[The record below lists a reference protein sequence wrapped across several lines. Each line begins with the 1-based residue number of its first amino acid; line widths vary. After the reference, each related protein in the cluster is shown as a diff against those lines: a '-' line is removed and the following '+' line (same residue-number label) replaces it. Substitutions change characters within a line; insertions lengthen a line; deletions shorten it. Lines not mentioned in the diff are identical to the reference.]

1 MKRPTRRA
9 TAWPSLSIAGL
20 LITVL
25 LVMST
30 IPLMV
35 GALKMIDVGEEFL
48 RVKIEEQQIQEAD
61 LMAAELVRQHQ
72 TAQASLKELSS
83 GLHFL
88 MMSTLTPEE
97 RRERI
102 TAAIEDVFRRVPWQA
117 LELRT
122 TSDEVYRVR
131 PEYIQQAGL
140 EPAWETT
147 FQQALLN
154 GETVS
159 IRPAGARSDLVALYG
174 YRYGGGDTATVVAL
188 GALDTRLFRQVILRR
203 PSPGRYVFV
212 LQNVAPYP
220 VLISN
225 DPDRIPVGRPLRLP
239 HPLAGSTVPLN
250 RSYAVTYAT
259 RPVRVLGAARP
270 LPELN
275 ALLVVETDIQNALA
289 VVRQM
294 ARTGIQWAAGVTL
307 ITVLLVLAA
316 ARFLS
321 RPIRSL
327 AQTTHQIAE
336 TRNFHQRLRVQG
348 LREVRILKVAF
359 NRLLDEIQAYVRK
372 LEDKA
377 EENRRLFYDSIK
389 MLAAAIDAK
398 DPYTRGHSERV
409 SRYARAIAQFMDFSD
424 EEVERVYLAG
434 LLHDVG
440 KIGIQDRILQKP
452 AALTD
457 EEYEIMKTH
466 PERGYKIM
474 KEIKQL
480 ADVVPGMRY
489 HHENWDGTGYP
500 FGLKGEQIPLIA
512 RIVAVADTFDAM
524 TTDRPYQ
531 RRMPTEKAVERIV
544 MLSGRRF
551 DPKVVQAFVQAYEQ
565 GALQVPSETEA
576 PEWLEAIEVPS
587 GSANPGR
594 SEDPSGRRGGPGET
608 GP

>member
-9 TAWPSLSIAGL
+9 TPGPGLSIAGL

-25 LVMST
+25 IVMST

-61 LMAAELVRQHQ
+61 LLAAELIRQHQ
-72 TAQASLKELSS
+72 MAQASLKELSS

-97 RRERI
+97 RKERI

-131 PEYIQQAGL
+131 PESIQQMGL
-140 EPAWETT
+140 GRAWETT

-154 GETVS
+154 GEAVA
-159 IRPAGARSDLVALYG
+159 ILPAGTRSDLVALYG
-174 YRYGGGDTATVVAL
+174 YRYGGDGTATVVAL
-188 GALDTRLFRQVILRR
+188 GALDTRPFQRVILQR

-212 LQNVAPYP
+212 LQNAPPYP

-225 DPDRIPVGRPLRLP
+225 DPDRIPVGQPLHPP

-250 RSYAVTYAT
+250 RSYTVAYAAK
-259 RPVRVLGAARP
+259 PVRVLGAARP

-275 ALLVVETDIQNALA
+275 ALLIVETDIQNALA

-307 ITVLLVLAA
+307 ITVLLALAA

-348 LREVRILKVAF
+348 LQEIRILKVAF
-359 NRLLDEIQAYVRK
+359 NRLLDEIQAYVQK

-409 SRYARAIAQFMDFSD
+409 SRYARAIAQFMDLS
-424 EEVERVYLAG
+424 EEEIEKVYLAG

-551 DPKVVQAFVQAYEQ
+551 DPKVVQAFVQAYEH
-565 GALQVPSETEA
+565 GALQVISEAEA
-576 PEWLEAIEVPS
+576 PEWLEAIEVPL
-587 GSANPGR
+587 GSANPGG
-594 SEDPSGRRGGPGET
+594 SEDPAGRGGVR
-608 GP
+608 

>member
-1 MKRPTRRA
+1 MNQPSRRT
-9 TAWPSLSIAGL
+9 TAWPGLSIAGL

-25 LVMST
+25 LVMSV
-30 IPLMV
+30 IPVAV
-35 GALKMIDVGEEFL
+35 GTFKMIDMGEEFL

-61 LMAAELVRQHQ
+61 LMAAEIIRQHQ
-72 TAQASLKELSS
+72 MAQVSLKELSS
-83 GLHFL
+83 ALHFL

-97 RRERI
+97 RKERI
-102 TAAIEDVFRRVPWQA
+102 RAAIRDVRERVPWQA

-122 TSDEVYRVR
+122 NSDEVHSEGR
-131 PEYIQQAGL
+131 EYIRQMGL
-140 EPAWETT
+140 DKAWEAT
-147 FQQALLN
+147 FQQTLLN
-154 GETVS
+154 GEAVT
-159 IRPAGARSDLVALYG
+159 IWQAGPRPDLVALYG
-174 YRYGGGDTATVVAL
+174 YRFGDETMATVIAL
-188 GALDTRLFRQVILRR
+188 GALSADLFQQIIRR

-212 LQNVAPYP
+212 LENAPPYR
-220 VLISN
+220 VLISH
-225 DPDRIPVGRPLRLP
+225 DPSRIPVGQPLREP
-239 HPLAGSTVPLN
+239 HPLAGSTVPQN
-250 RSYAVTYAT
+250 RSYRVTYTAK
-259 RPVRVLGAARP
+259 PVRVLGTARP

-275 ALLVVETDIQNALA
+275 ALLIVETDMQNALA

-294 ARTGIQWAAGVTL
+294 ARAGLQWAVGVMLVTA
-307 ITVLLVLAA
+307 LLALVA

-321 RPIRSL
+321 QPIRNL
-327 AQTTHQIAE
+327 AQTTHRIAE
-336 TRNFHQRLRVQG
+336 TRNFHQRLRVRG
-348 LREVRILKVAF
+348 LREVRTLKIAF
-359 NRLLDEIQAYVRK
+359 NRLLDEIQAYVQK

-377 EENRRLFYDSIK
+377 EENRRLFYDSVR
-389 MLAAAIDAK
+389 MLTAAIDAK

-409 SRYARAIAQFMDFSD
+409 SRYARAIARFMDLS
-424 EEVERVYLAG
+424 EEEIERVYLAG

-474 KEIKQL
+474 KEIQQL

-551 DPKVVQAFVQAYEQ
+551 DPRVVQAFVQAYEQ
-565 GALQVPSETEA
+565 GALQVTEAEA
-576 PEWLEAIEVPS
+576 PEWLEAIEVSS
-587 GSANPGR
+587 GDSNSR
-594 SEDPSGRRGGPGET
+594 SSTSGT

>member
-9 TAWPSLSIAGL
+9 TPGPGLSIAGL

-61 LMAAELVRQHQ
+61 LLAAELVRQHQ
-72 TAQASLKELSS
+72 MAQASLKELSS

-97 RRERI
+97 RKERI

-122 TSDEVYRVR
+122 TSEEVYRVR
-131 PEYIQQAGL
+131 AESIPQRGL
-140 EPAWETT
+140 GPAWETT

-154 GETVS
+154 GETVA
-159 IRPAGARSDLVALYG
+159 ILPAGTRSDLVALYG
-174 YRYGGGDTATVVAL
+174 YRYGGGETATVVAL
-188 GALDTRLFRQVILRR
+188 GALDTRPFQRVILQRT
-203 PSPGRYVFV
+203 SPGRYVFV
-212 LQNVAPYP
+212 LQNVPPYR

-225 DPDRIPVGRPLRLP
+225 DPAGIPVGQPLHQA
-239 HPLAGSTVPLN
+239 HPLAGSTAALN
-250 RSYAVTYAT
+250 RSYTVTYAGKS
-259 RPVRVLGAARP
+259 VRVLGAARP

-275 ALLVVETDIQNALA
+275 ALLIVETDMQNALA

-307 ITVLLVLAA
+307 ITVLLALIA

-321 RPIRSL
+321 RPIRRL

-336 TRNFHQRLRVQG
+336 TRNFHRRLRVQG
-348 LREVRILKVAF
+348 LQEVRILKVAF

-409 SRYARAIAQFMDFSD
+409 SRYARTIAQFMDFSD
-424 EEVERVYLAG
+424 EEIEKVYLAG

-512 RIVAVADTFDAM
+512 RIIAVADTFDAM

-531 RRMPTEKAVERIV
+531 RRMPAEKAVERIV

-565 GALQVPSETEA
+565 GAFQVISEVEA
-576 PEWLEAIEVPS
+576 PEWLEAIEVPLGSTSPGGPEDPPGRRS
-587 GSANPGR
+587 GSA
-594 SEDPSGRRGGPGET
+594 GGGL
-608 GP
+608 

>member
-1 MKRPTRRA
+1 MNQPSRRA
-9 TAWPSLSIAGL
+9 TAWPGLSIAGL

-30 IPLMV
+30 IPLAV

-48 RVKIEEQQIQEAD
+48 RIKIEEQQIQEAD

-72 TAQASLKELSS
+72 MAQASLKELSS

-88 MMSTLTPEE
+88 MMSALTPEE
-97 RRERI
+97 RKERI
-102 TAAIEDVFRRVPWQA
+102 TAAIGDVFERVPWQA

-122 TSDEVYRVR
+122 NSDEVYRVR
-131 PEYIQQAGL
+131 PEYIQQMGL
-140 EPAWETT
+140 DRAWEAT
-147 FQQALLN
+147 FQQTLLN
-154 GETVS
+154 GEAVTVLPVGP
-159 IRPAGARSDLVALYG
+159 RPDLVALYG
-174 YRYGGGDTATVVAL
+174 YRYGGGNAATVVAL
-188 GALDTRLFRQVILRR
+188 GALDTRPFQRVILQR

-212 LQNVAPYP
+212 LENAPPYR
-220 VLISN
+220 VLISH
-225 DPDRIPVGRPLRLP
+225 DPSRVPVGQPLRAP
-239 HPLAGSTVPLN
+239 HPLAGSTVPQN
-250 RSYAVTYAT
+250 RSYTVTYTAK
-259 RPVRVLGAARP
+259 PVRVLGAVRP

-275 ALLVVETDIQNALA
+275 ALLIVETDIQNALA

-294 ARTGIQWAAGVTL
+294 ARTGLQWAVGVML
-307 ITVLLVLAA
+307 VTVLLALAA

-321 RPIRSL
+321 QPIRNL
-327 AQTTHQIAE
+327 AQTTHRIAE

-359 NRLLDEIQAYVRK
+359 NRLLDEIQAYVQK

-377 EENRRLFYDSIK
+377 EENRRLFYDSIR
-389 MLAAAIDAK
+389 MLTAAIDAK

-409 SRYARAIAQFMDFSD
+409 SRYARTIAQFMDFS
-424 EEVERVYLAG
+424 EEEIEKVYLAG

-474 KEIKQL
+474 KEIQQL

-551 DPKVVQAFVQAYEQ
+551 DPRVVQAFVQAYEQ
-565 GALQVPSETEA
+565 GALQVIEAEA

-587 GSANPGR
+587 GSAPVGE
-594 SEDPSGRRGGPGET
+594 SDPRGGMSGT

>member
-1 MKRPTRRA
+1 MGQVRRRV
-9 TAWPSLSIAGL
+9 TPGPGLSIAGL

-61 LMAAELVRQHQ
+61 LLAAELVRQHQ
-72 TAQASLKELSS
+72 MAQASLKELSS

-88 MMSTLTPEE
+88 MMSALTPEE
-97 RRERI
+97 RKERI

-131 PEYIQQAGL
+131 PEAIQQMGL
-140 EPAWETT
+140 GQAWETT
-147 FQQALLN
+147 FQQTLLN
-154 GETVS
+154 GEAVA
-159 IRPAGARSDLVALYG
+159 ILPAGTRSDLVALYG
-174 YRYGGGDTATVVAL
+174 YRYGGGGTATVVAL
-188 GALDTRLFRQVILRR
+188 GALDTRPFQRVILRR

-212 LQNVAPYP
+212 LQNVAPYR

-225 DPDRIPVGRPLRLP
+225 DPERIPVGQPLHQP

-250 RSYAVTYAT
+250 RSYTVAYGAKS
-259 RPVRVLGAARP
+259 VRVLGAARP

-275 ALLVVETDIQNALA
+275 ALLIVETDMQNALA

-294 ARTGIQWAAGVTL
+294 ARTGIQWAAGVML
-307 ITVLLVLAA
+307 ITVLLALIA

-321 RPIRSL
+321 RPIRNL

-348 LREVRILKVAF
+348 LQEVRILKVAF
-359 NRLLDEIQAYVRK
+359 NRLLDEIQAYVQK

-409 SRYARAIAQFMDFSD
+409 SRYARAIAQFMDLS
-424 EEVERVYLAG
+424 EEEIEKVYLAG

-474 KEIKQL
+474 KEVKQL

-551 DPKVVQAFVQAYEQ
+551 DPRVVQAFVQAYER
-565 GALQVPSETEA
+565 GALQVISEAEA

-587 GSANPGR
+587 GSANPGGP
-594 SEDPSGRRGGPGET
+594 EGPAGRRGGASGA